1 MMAAPV
7 QCMGSLEV
15 ALATFDGGD
24 CAPDKLVVGSVR
36 FAIIVVPR
44 RSSQGGEEI
53 LAVYGR

>member
-15 ALATFDGGD
+15 ALATFDV
-24 CAPDKLVVGSVR
+24 VVGSVR
-36 FAIIVVPR
+36 FAIVVVPR

>member
-15 ALATFDGGD
+15 EVALATFDV
-24 CAPDKLVVGSVR
+24 VVGSVR
-36 FAIIVVPR
+36 FAIVVVPR